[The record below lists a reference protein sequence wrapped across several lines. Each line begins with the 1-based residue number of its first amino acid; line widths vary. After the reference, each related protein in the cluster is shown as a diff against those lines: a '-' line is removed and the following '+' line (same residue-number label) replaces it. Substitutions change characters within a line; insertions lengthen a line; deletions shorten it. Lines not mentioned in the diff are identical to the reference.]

1 MKVPRSL
8 QPQTGY
14 SVGGGIRDGSHAGR
28 RSSRTRSSDRLAER
42 GADVIGN
49 EPFELAETAGE
60 SHLIRAGKSRS
71 TAFSLQIA
79 KERLQNGSGV
89 EDA

>member
-1 MKVPRSL
+1 MKVPRSSH
-8 QPQTGY
+8 PQTGY

-42 GADVIGN
+42 GPDVIGN

-60 SHLIRAGKSRS
+60 WHVIRAGKGRS

-79 KERLQNGSGV
+79 KEGLQNGSGV